1 MQGLPYNIDP
11 TKPPKNF
18 KDASS
23 RSDAKEWI
31 DAYFREYKGMMDR
44 GAVKTVKPPQGAK
57 ILGTTTRLEY
67 KSDNGIFSKRKCRMC
82 VRGDQQVE
90 GEDFFQ
96 QDLYAPTL
104 KAQEARLIAAIA
116 AQHGTKLFKTDCKQA
131 FIYGDMDDV
140 EIYIHKPDWWPVT
153 IPEGHALLLCKSIY
167 GTKQAARKWHL
178 CITGWMNEQGY
189 SAVNSE
195 QTIFMKWVG
204 QDFIIHG
211 LFVDDM

>member
-1 MQGLPYNIDP
+1 MQGLPNNIDP

-18 KDASS
+18 KYASS

-31 DAYFREYKGMMDR
+31 DAHFKEYKGMMDR
-44 GAVKTVKPPQGAK
+44 GAVMAVKPPQGAK

-67 KSDNGIFSKRKCRMC
+67 KSDNGIFSKRKCRVC

-116 AQHGTKLFKTDCKQA
+116 AQHGTKLYKKDCK
-131 FIYGDMDDV
+131 
-140 EIYIHKPDWWPVT
+140 
-153 IPEGHALLLCKSIY
+153 
-167 GTKQAARKWHL
+167 
-178 CITGWMNEQGY
+178 
-189 SAVNSE
+189 
-195 QTIFMKWVG
+195 
-204 QDFIIHG
+204 
-211 LFVDDM
+211 